1 MPATAYLLAWNP
13 KRAPW
18 KARSGIL
25 RRVRCEGYAEFPWSV
40 AAKSVEPGDRMFFI
54 RLGLPPRG
62 IFASGVA
69 VSRPYSAPHWDPSKW
84 ESGQRI
90 RLVDLRIDRMLDPDT
105 EEILPRSALD
115 APAFN
120 VMHWNTQSSG
130 IHVPAPVAWAL
141 EDAWYGHLNRLG
153 NNAGESGLP
162 L

>member
-1 MPATAYLLAWNP
+1 MPATTYLLAWNP
-13 KRAPW
+13 RRAPW

-25 RRVRCEGYAEFPWSV
+25 RRVRCKGCAEFPWTV

-69 VSRPYSAPHWDPSKW
+69 VSPPYAAPHWDSLKRQ
-84 ESGQRI
+84 SGKHI

-105 EEILPRSALD
+105 EELLPRSALD
-115 APAFN
+115 APAFSP
-120 VMHWNTQSSG
+120 MHWNTQSSG
-130 IHVPAPVAWAL
+130 IHVPAQVAWAL
-141 EDAWYGHLNRLG
+141 EDAWDSHLSTLG
-153 NNAGESGLP
+153 DNSGGSGLP